1 VPALIV
7 AAMVGGCSSDKSARA
22 LFEVQFQASSDDGE
36 PLAGV
41 IIAGNGKKL
50 GVTAADGT
58 FTSHLRAREGSTL
71 RPRATC
77 PKGFREPLQPQP
89 LTLRRFR
96 SLDRK
101 ADELRVSIECR
112 ATERL
117 VALVVNTDR
126 RPDLPVVMDGREIG
140 RTNSEGV
147 AHLALRM
154 APNTTFR
161 VALDTSDQRTLRPK
175 SPTATFTVGD
185 ADSLVLFDQAF
196 VEEIKRKKRR
206 RRKKAK
212 PPPVDTR
219 PNKIVGPDKKRRWRR
234 VGG

>member
-1 VPALIV
+1 
-7 AAMVGGCSSDKSARA
+7 M
-22 LFEVQFQASSDDGE
+22 
-36 PLAGV
+36 
-41 IIAGNGKKL
+41 
-50 GVTAADGT
+50 
-58 FTSHLRAREGSTL
+58 
-71 RPRATC
+71 
-77 PKGFREPLQPQP
+77 
-89 LTLRRFR
+89 RRFR
-96 SLDRK
+96 SLDRR

-126 RPDLPVVMDGREIG
+126 RPDLPVIMDGREVG

-161 VALDTSDQRTLRPK
+161 VALDTSADKTLRPK

-206 RRKKAK
+206 RRKKKAK